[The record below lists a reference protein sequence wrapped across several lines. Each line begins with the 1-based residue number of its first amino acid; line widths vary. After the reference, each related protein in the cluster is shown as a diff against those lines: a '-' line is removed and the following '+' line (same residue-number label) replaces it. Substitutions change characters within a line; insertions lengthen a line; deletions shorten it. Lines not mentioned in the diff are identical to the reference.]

1 MWCFEVFWAF
11 NGTTIVVVVLLAISC
26 YLYYFITGT
35 VCIQHIKVTSYWIMS
50 TVASQII
57 GVSIVYS
64 TVCSGLDKKK
74 HQRYAS
80 LAFVRGI
87 HRWPVHSP
95 YKGAVTRKMFPFDDI
110 IMIRGTWGT
119 DRSLPTFRK
128 QHIHMY
134 MRTVLFL
141 DFVRCYDTLYFLQS
155 NGHHIEAEKKWRHFR
170 MHLLGCKCM
179 NFD

>member
-74 HQRYAS
+74 TSKIRVTGLCEGNSQVTGSFPVQRGSNAENVSIWWHHHDKRNLRYRSIVTYVSEATYTHVYENCSFLGFCEVLWYAVFFTIQWS
-80 LAFVRGI
+80 SHWGREKMATFSNAFA
-87 HRWPVHSP
+87 W
-95 YKGAVTRKMFPFDDI
+95 M
-110 IMIRGTWGT
+110 
-119 DRSLPTFRK
+119 
-128 QHIHMY
+128 
-134 MRTVLFL
+134 
-141 DFVRCYDTLYFLQS
+141 
-155 NGHHIEAEKKWRHFR
+155 
-170 MHLLGCKCM
+170 
-179 NFD
+179 